1 MGFFPRQ
8 QQQKEEEL
16 DGHEWPALTAATL
29 VELHQRQVRQVPFEN
44 LDQHSARH
52 IVLDLDVIYDKVVQ
66 RQRGG
71 FCFELNG
78 LYAEMLRRLGFDVV
92 LYPARVQSEGSWTT
106 LKSHVVTVVRV
117 KEPKAKKQNYPPDD
131 DDDDGD
137 GCELQTWISDVG
149 YASCPHTP
157 LRYDWIGVEQPGDGE
172 WAGFRLTRVKAEV
185 AEDDPDQECVM
196 MERRRKADGE
206 WLKAILIYEQPRS
219 LAELTPNC
227 DALQADEETHLSK
240 RILISAISE
249 SGRKT
254 MSGAYRLITTTFADG
269 QRVERNIMKGDED
282 GERVARGGHSRQ
294 YDRGGRA
301 AQADGEGGVPGGA
314 PARVR
319 SSADRR

>member
-1 MGFFPRQ
+1 
-8 QQQKEEEL
+8 
-16 DGHEWPALTAATL
+16 
-29 VELHQRQVRQVPFEN
+29 
-44 LDQHSARH
+44 
-52 IVLDLDVIYDKVVQ
+52 
-66 RQRGG
+66 
-71 FCFELNG
+71 
-78 LYAEMLRRLGFDVV
+78 
-92 LYPARVQSEGSWTT
+92 
-106 LKSHVVTVVRV
+106 VVRV

-227 DALQADEETHLSK
+227 DVPTDRT
-240 RILISAISE
+240 R
-249 SGRKT
+249 
-254 MSGAYRLITTTFADG
+254 TTAHT
-269 QRVERNIMKGDED
+269 RTP
-282 GERVARGGHSRQ
+282 H
-294 YDRGGRA
+294 
-301 AQADGEGGVPGGA
+301 A
-314 PARVR
+314 P
-319 SSADRR
+319 